1 MWFRQLALFRLDP
14 RQLPDFD
21 KLETA
26 LARHPFATC
35 GGLDW
40 YSDGFVP
47 AAPHKPDQM
56 LARAGGAALVTLK
69 REDKVLPAAVVRDF
83 VERRVAEI
91 EEKELRQVGR
101 KEKKELRETGED
113 DLLPRAFTKS
123 GRSRCYIDPQ
133 SGWLVAD
140 AGGTKAENL
149 VSAIREQL
157 PPFPAR
163 LPRTALS
170 PATAMTMWLAE
181 GAPDGFELDSDCEL
195 KSPGDDGATIRCAR
209 QDLTAQEVRQHVDT
223 GKQVT
228 RLGLIWQ
235 ERIRFVLTDKLELK
249 RVQFLDVIEDE
260 ASQAGDDAEAL
271 FDATLLLMVGELRG
285 LIGELIEA
293 LGGELPV
300 DGESSPAP
308 APARPAPAVTPTAA
322 PAGDTSVPPWE

>member
-1 MWFRQLALFRLDP
+1 
-14 RQLPDFD
+14 
-21 KLETA
+21 
-26 LARHPFATC
+26 
-35 GGLDW
+35 
-40 YSDGFVP
+40 
-47 AAPHKPDQM
+47 M

-69 REDKVLPAAVVRDF
+69 REDKVLPPAVVRDF

-91 EEKELRQVGR
+91 EEKEFRLVGR
-101 KEKKELRETGED
+101 KEKKELRETVED

-123 GRSRCYIDPQ
+123 SRSRCYIDPQ

-140 AGGTKAENL
+140 AGGSKAENL

-170 PATAMTMWLAE
+170 PATAMTLWLTE
-181 GAPDGFELDSDCEL
+181 GAPAGFELDSDAL
-195 KSPGDDGATIRCAR
+195 MQSPGDDGARIRASR

-228 RLGLIWQ
+228 SLGLIWQ

-271 FDATLLLMVGELRG
+271 FDATLTLMVGELRG
-285 LIGELIEA
+285 LISELIEA

-300 DGESSPAP
+300 DGEAP
-308 APARPAPAVTPTAA
+308 
-322 PAGDTSVPPWE
+322 